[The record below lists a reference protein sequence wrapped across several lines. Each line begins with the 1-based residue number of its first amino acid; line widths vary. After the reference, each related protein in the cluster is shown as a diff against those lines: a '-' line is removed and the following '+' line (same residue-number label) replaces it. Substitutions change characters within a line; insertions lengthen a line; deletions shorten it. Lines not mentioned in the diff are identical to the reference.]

1 MNTKMINVLVKA
13 STYEG
18 WADDRYIECFETL
31 KQNLSSSQFDSLVG
45 RFKSV
50 RNRTQVKTD
59 NGNIVS
65 LPERQ
70 LERKKQDIKVSIEN
84 IERGLFKKA
93 I

>member
-13 STYEG
+13 STYDG
-18 WADDRYIECFETL
+18 WADDRYIECFENL
-31 KQNLSSSQFDSLVG
+31 KHNLSSGQFDSLVS

-50 RNRTQVKTD
+50 RNRKQVKTN
-59 NGNIVS
+59 NGNIVN

-70 LERKKQDIKVSIEN
+70 MERNKQDIKVSIES
-84 IERGLFKKA
+84 IERCLFKKA